1 MLAAMALALRPRIAY
16 CATTLNIMYQNK
28 GEMSMNALAP
38 ATAKNALAPTGR
50 TTLKRLPKRG
60 TYDCAAMHRILD
72 EGLVCHVGFAG
83 ADGAPVVIP
92 TAYGRDGDT
101 LLLHGSAAGRMLQ
114 TVGGGVDVC
123 VTVTLIDGLVLA
135 RSAFHHSVNYRSVVI
150 FGRAQVVE
158 SVDGKRAALRAITE
172 HIVPGRW
179 SHVREPYEKELKGTL
194 VLALPLDEASV
205 KTRSGP
211 PIDDEE
217 DYALAVWAG
226 ELPLRTV
233 PQAPVDDA
241 RLVPG
246 IEPPQYVRAYRR
258 PKS

>member
-1 MLAAMALALRPRIAY
+1 MD
-16 CATTLNIMYQNK
+16 
-28 GEMSMNALAP
+28 S
-38 ATAKNALAPTGR
+38 LAPTAR

-60 TYDCAAMHRILD
+60 TYDRAAMYRILD
-72 EGLVCHVGFAG
+72 EALVCHVGFASRADRVARG
-83 ADGAPVVIP
+83 DRGVRADRVADGTPVVIP

-114 TVGGGVDVC
+114 TVGGGIDVC

-135 RSAFHHSVNYRSVVI
+135 RSAFHHSINYRSVVI
-150 FGRAQVVE
+150 FGRARVVE
-158 SVDGKRAALRAITE
+158 SVDEKRDALRAITE

-179 SHVREPYEKELKGTL
+179 AHVREPYAQELKGTL
-194 VLALPLDEASV
+194 VLALPLEEASV

-211 PIDDEE
+211 PLDDEE

-241 RLVPG
+241 RLVAGVEAPL
-246 IEPPQYVRAYRR
+246 YVRAYRR
-258 PKS
+258 PQVN

>member
-1 MLAAMALALRPRIAY
+1 MD
-16 CATTLNIMYQNK
+16 
-28 GEMSMNALAP
+28 S
-38 ATAKNALAPTGR
+38 LAPTAR

-60 TYDCAAMHRILD
+60 TYDRAAIHRILD
-72 EGLVCHVGFAG
+72 EALVCHVGFAG

-135 RSAFHHSVNYRSVVI
+135 RSAFHHSINYRSVVI
-150 FGRAQVVE
+150 FGRARVVE
-158 SVDGKRAALRAITE
+158 SVDAKRQALRAITE

-179 SHVREPYEKELKGTL
+179 PHVREPYEKELKGTL

-211 PIDDEE
+211 PLDDEE

-226 ELPLRTV
+226 ELPLRVV

-241 RLVPG
+241 RLVAG
-246 IEPPQYVRAYRR
+246 VEAPPYVRAYRR
-258 PKS
+258 PRANG